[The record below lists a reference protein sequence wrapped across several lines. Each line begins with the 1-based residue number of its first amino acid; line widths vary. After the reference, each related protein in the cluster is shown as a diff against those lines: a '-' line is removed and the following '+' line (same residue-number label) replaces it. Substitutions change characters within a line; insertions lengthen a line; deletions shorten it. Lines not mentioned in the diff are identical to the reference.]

1 MTATEPDRAPQIWGV
16 AGTAARPF
24 CHPEVNT
31 IGLKVLHLDLL
42 THDLICK
49 VNVNTFSLRKGD
61 WGRLCPGFVFPV
73 LSFDESQRCLTTDA
87 EGTPAEVF
95 LPSSSPVSAPV
106 CRQCEEQQAYSIREV
121 QGGASLPKVLLGLI
135 FPQLS
140 DSRSYTMAKEAC
152 ALVHE

>member
-1 MTATEPDRAPQIWGV
+1 MTAAEPDRAPQIWGV

-42 THDLICK
+42 THNLICK
-49 VNVNTFSLRKGD
+49 VNVNTFS
-61 WGRLCPGFVFPV
+61 PGFVFPV

-87 EGTPAEVF
+87 EGTPAKVF

-121 QGGASLPKVLLGLI
+121 QGRASLPKVLLGLI